1 MDQSKQKDIINDIVQ
16 SDSPLENPNQTQRPY
31 KIQKLQIQSPNQMNF
46 FTPYQQQQYTGE
58 GTSSNHQNQ
67 DQFSSSPTQE
77 QFNQNQENV
86 NEDLVQNL
94 FSTMKTVMSKKV
106 FINVKIVFLEKFWQI
121 NIYHLRFYI
130 VLWLGFGA
138 TPQGSRS

>member
-1 MDQSKQKDIINDIVQ
+1 M
-16 SDSPLENPNQTQRPY
+16 
-31 KIQKLQIQSPNQMNF
+31 KI
-46 FTPYQQQQYTGE
+46 
-58 GTSSNHQNQ
+58 
-67 DQFSSSPTQE
+67 
-77 QFNQNQENV
+77 
-86 NEDLVQNL
+86 LVQNL

-138 TPQGSRS
+138 TPQGSRSQKLKVKFSKSNLIERKICKGFSKVVLGSFVTVGSNYKDGSVMWTSLLWISLMSLSGFNFGISLFIVKILSWEKRWAIN